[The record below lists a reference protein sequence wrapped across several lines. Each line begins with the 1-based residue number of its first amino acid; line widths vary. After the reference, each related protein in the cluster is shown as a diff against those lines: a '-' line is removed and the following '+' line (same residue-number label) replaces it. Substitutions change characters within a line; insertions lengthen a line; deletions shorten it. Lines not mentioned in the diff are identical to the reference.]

1 MRRNLLQVLSGK
13 CRHEFAWPRKTEQ
26 GDYYQV
32 CLICG
37 DEYQYDWPSMRRLG
51 RRGESI
57 PVRTTHLS
65 ANGASKRGWTPRAR
79 RLKSPIPV
87 RFRTQGETDLHPGT
101 IENVSQSGLF
111 LRAEQ
116 CPSPNEVLEMVFQM
130 PVEISGQENAEVL
143 CMGQVVRIAPPTGG
157 VEVANGFA
165 VTILDYHFLHGD
177 ARKKPIGVPQNLDK
191 ARHNDC

>member
-1 MRRNLLQVLSGK
+1 MPRNLLQVLSGK

-51 RRGESI
+51 KRGEGA
-57 PVRTTHLS
+57 PVRTATS
-65 ANGASKRGWTPRAR
+65 AADRGSKRSWTPRAR
-79 RLKSPIPV
+79 RLRSPIPV
-87 RFRTQGETDLHPGT
+87 RFRNQGETDFHPGT

-116 CPSPNEVLEMVFQM
+116 SPYANDTLEMVFQM
-130 PVEISGQENAEVL
+130 PIEISGQENAEVL
-143 CMGQVVRIAPPTGG
+143 CMGQVVRIATPAVPETT
-157 VEVANGFA
+157 NGFA
-165 VTILDYHFLHGD
+165 VAILDYHFLHNDG
-177 ARKKPIGVPQNLDK
+177 RKQPNSVTQDLRG
-191 ARHNDC
+191 ARHREP